1 MPTRGGI
8 FYGSIDLSRMP
19 AKPLNLKSPQGRQIT
34 RMLTRRSR
42 LQVSVKS
49 QAVVQSAGRTLQ
61 VWIMEPTAPPFP
73 QSSRKPV
80 AAPPVLARIYSW
92 SAAQPAD
99 SPSAADSAP
108 LLALSQRAIAFMRE
122 SAEGD
127 PAFTLG
133 LDADEFNSLRTVLGE
148 AVLGSSLAHTEAAKH
163 PAPELAQLLAWL
175 WSFRRSDAP
184 LTRAV
189 AAALACACFRSQ
201 HLWDELG
208 LAGRDPLNTLLS
220 GHFPQL
226 YRMNYTHMGWKKF
239 ILLQQTTAGAA
250 RGEAQRSRA
259 AIQD

>member
-1 MPTRGGI
+1 MPKRGGI
-8 FYGSIDLSRMP
+8 FYGPIHLPRMP

-34 RMLTRRSR
+34 RLLTRRSR
-42 LQVSVKS
+42 LQLSVKS

-61 VWIMEPTAPPFP
+61 VWIMEPTAILSP
-73 QSSRKPV
+73 QSGKRRV
-80 AAPPVLARIYSW
+80 ALPPATARTYSG
-92 SAAQPAD
+92 SAGLQAD
-99 SPSAADSAP
+99 TPSAADSAS
-108 LLALSQRAIAFMRE
+108 LLALSQRAIVFLRE
-122 SAEGD
+122 SAEGEQIS
-127 PAFTLG
+127 TLG

-148 AVLGSSLAHTEAAKH
+148 AVLGSSPARTEKAQH
-163 PAPELAQLLAWL
+163 PAPELAQLIAWL

-239 ILLQQTTAGAA
+239 ILLQRGAADATAGEA
-250 RGEAQRSRA
+250 RRPRPTQG
-259 AIQD
+259 